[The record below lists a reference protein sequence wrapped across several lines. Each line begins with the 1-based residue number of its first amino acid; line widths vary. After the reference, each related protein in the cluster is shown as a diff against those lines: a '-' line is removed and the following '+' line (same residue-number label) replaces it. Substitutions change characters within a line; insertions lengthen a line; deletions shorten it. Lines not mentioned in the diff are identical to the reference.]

1 MSHFSQ
7 IKTKLSNKE
16 CLVAALNELA
26 LQPKVFATAQNLR
39 GFYGSQEE
47 YKAEIIIP
55 GKSISCRADIGFKWN
70 DATGVYELIR
80 DPYETDPLLGRNF
93 FSHQLLEKYGE
104 QVIRATATQLSQ
116 QLGECTIAA
125 SREGTRQTLRLTF
138 SAHQN
143 TQQHTRR

>member
-26 LQPKVFATAQNLR
+26 LQPEVFATAQNLR

-47 YKAEIIIP
+47 YKAEIIVP

-70 DATGVYELIR
+70 DITGVYDLVH
-80 DPYETDPLLGRNF
+80 DPYETVPLLGHNF

-104 QVIRATATQLSQ
+104 QVIRAKAAELSQ

-138 SAHQN
+138 AAHQE
-143 TQQHTRR
+143 TQHTRR